1 MFSARFL
8 SASLLILAM
17 LGGSAGGVSAAP
29 QDSISFKRYA
39 GSSLTNGDIQQEGT
53 DQSASGALVLAS
65 DGLATGVY
73 ADPFGSA
80 SIAYES
86 GSWTSPRYS
95 PGFGFSELVAS
106 WNATTQPGTWLQV
119 QMQAR
124 TDQGQLTKWYTMGIW
139 ASDSDTIHRTSV
151 GGQGDTD
158 GTVAIDTFY
167 SRAHLMVSYQ
177 LKVTL
182 FRRAGSKASPA
193 LRAIGAVASDVKPFV
208 QPSPAGGAVS
218 LRRAV
223 PPLSQEVHA
232 GEYPEFDGGGE
243 AWCSPTSTE
252 MVVRYWKSGP
262 TDTQINH
269 MPASTVAGAK
279 PPTVDREVDYAAMH
293 TYDSH
298 YQGTG
303 NWPFNAAYAA
313 SFGLDAE
320 VTQLRSLTEA
330 ERFIRAGLP
339 LVASIAFGP
348 NELPGFLFTQSDG
361 HLLVII
367 GFTSTGDVIVND
379 PAARSDDE
387 VRKVYDRTA
396 LERAWLNGSGGI
408 VYIIHPASVPLP
420 PVPAGQL
427 RNW

>member
-17 LGGSAGGVSAAP
+17 LGGSAAGVSAAP

-124 TDQGQLTKWYTMGIW
+124 TDQGHLTKWYTMGIW
-139 ASDSDTIHRTSV
+139 ASDSDTIHLTSV
-151 GGQGDTD
+151 GGQGDTY

-167 SRAHLMVSYQ
+167 SRGQRMVSYQ

-193 LRAIGAVASDVKPFV
+193 L
-208 QPSPAGGAVS
+208 
-218 LRRAV
+218 
-223 PPLSQEVHA
+223 
-232 GEYPEFDGGGE
+232 
-243 AWCSPTSTE
+243 
-252 MVVRYWKSGP
+252 
-262 TDTQINH
+262 
-269 MPASTVAGAK
+269 
-279 PPTVDREVDYAAMH
+279 
-293 TYDSH
+293 
-298 YQGTG
+298 
-303 NWPFNAAYAA
+303 
-313 SFGLDAE
+313 
-320 VTQLRSLTEA
+320 
-330 ERFIRAGLP
+330 
-339 LVASIAFGP
+339 
-348 NELPGFLFTQSDG
+348 
-361 HLLVII
+361 
-367 GFTSTGDVIVND
+367 
-379 PAARSDDE
+379 
-387 VRKVYDRTA
+387 
-396 LERAWLNGSGGI
+396 
-408 VYIIHPASVPLP
+408 
-420 PVPAGQL
+420 
-427 RNW
+427 